1 MHEPRLVRLRLPV
14 IVLVALAVVGLAAW
28 VPASWSPPTASAATS
43 TFSFGVAGD
52 FGQTDSSTGA
62 VLNAVKS
69 SGTNMMFGIGDF
81 SYVAGN
87 SEPSWCSYVSSRVGA
102 TFPFELLA
110 GNHESYPR
118 DGYYK
123 NYRTC
128 LPDRL
133 GVTGSYAQ
141 EYYVDYPAAAPLV
154 RFVMISPNLQYDS
167 SSATAWSYKSGTAHY
182 TWTKNAIEGGK
193 AKGLWV
199 VAGMHEYC
207 TSMVNY
213 PCVVGADIMNL
224 MLQEKVDLL
233 FQAHDHAYART
244 KQLTVGASGCSSF
257 PPTSYNAACVADQG
271 ATTYT
276 KGKGTVV
283 STVGQ
288 GGKNMNAESPTV
300 AQAPYF
306 QTYEGN
312 NQNATW
318 GFVKVDVSP
327 AQLSARF
334 VRAAGGT
341 FADAYTV
348 TNPNPAPP
356 TTTTTTTTS
365 PPTTST
371 TTTSTTTTTTTTT
384 TPPPPGSTTLA
395 PVADTWVGSDA
406 TTTAH
411 GSDTA
416 LYSVTGS
423 PSKVTYLKFDLKA
436 LAGATLKGATLKVTT
451 TSGAYSGSPSAQN
464 VYPVVGHRLVG
475 VGDDL
480 GDGAGPRLA
489 GPRDR
494 AGGQCVG
501 HDVRRDPPAVG
512 AAAGGDGRRA
522 GHPGGQERRRR
533 RLLRQLEGGHD
544 RAPAARP
551 HHRLSAVRSTTS
563 PAAQGARPC
572 HALSS
577 PAYGDASAQDTSTGV
592 DPTSRAS
599 SARVGPGDGSG
610 RHPVA
615 YTARASGSTGSRHVG
630 GAVMVR

>member
-1 MHEPRLVRLRLPV
+1 M
-14 IVLVALAVVGLAAW
+14 
-28 VPASWSPPTASAATS
+28 
-43 TFSFGVAGD
+43 AGD

-102 TFPFELLA
+102 TYPFELLA

-244 KQLTVGASGCSSF
+244 KQLTVS
-257 PPTSYNAACVADQG
+257 PPAARPSPRR
-271 ATTYT
+271 ATTP
-276 KGKGTVV
+276 TVSPTRAPPATPRARGPSS
-283 STVGQ
+283 STVGT

-300 AQAPYF
+300 PQAPYF

-312 NQNATW
+312 NQNA
-318 GFVKVDVSP
+318 DVG
-327 AQLSARF
+327 
-334 VRAAGGT
+334 VRQGRR
-341 FADAYTV
+341 
-348 TNPNPAPP
+348 
-356 TTTTTTTTS
+356 
-365 PPTTST
+365 
-371 TTTSTTTTTTTTT
+371 
-384 TPPPPGSTTLA
+384 
-395 PVADTWVGSDA
+395 
-406 TTTAH
+406 
-411 GSDTA
+411 
-416 LYSVTGS
+416 VTG
-423 PSKVTYLKFDLKA
+423 A
-436 LAGATLKGATLKVTT
+436 
-451 TSGAYSGSPSAQN
+451 
-464 VYPVVGHRLVG
+464 
-475 VGDDL
+475 
-480 GDGAGPRLA
+480 
-489 GPRDR
+489 
-494 AGGQCVG
+494 
-501 HDVRRDPPAVG
+501 AVG
-512 AAAGGDGRRA
+512 PVR
-522 GHPGGQERRRR
+522 PGGRWHLRR
-533 RLLRQLEGGHD
+533 RLHRHQPLSGAADHD
-544 RAPAARP
+544 HDDDHVAADHLDHDDEHHNHHRRPPRRHRPGRRPWPRWPTPGSAVTRRRP
-551 HHRLSAVRSTTS
+551 H
-563 PAAQGARPC
+563 
-572 HALSS
+572 
-577 PAYGDASAQDTSTGV
+577 TG
-592 DPTSRAS
+592 PTR
-599 SARVGPGDGSG
+599 RCT
-610 RHPVA
+610 R
-615 YTARASGSTGSRHVG
+615 
-630 GAVMVR
+630 

>member
-1 MHEPRLVRLRLPV
+1 MSAADRVHEPRLVRLRLPV

-167 SSATAWSYKSGTAHY
+167 SSASAWSYKSGTAHY

-348 TNPNPAPP
+348 TNPSPAPP

-371 TTTSTTTTTTTTT
+371 TTTSTTTTTTTT

-436 LAGATLKGATLKVTT
+436 LAGATLTGATLKVTT

-464 VYPVVGHRLVG
+464 VYPVA
-475 VGDDL
+475 DTSWSESAMTWATAPAL
-480 GDGAGPRLA
+480 GSQVLGTVPAGSASATTYAVTLPPSALQQA
-489 GPRDR
+489 AT
-494 AGGQCVG
+494 AGGLVTL
-501 HDVRRDPPAVG
+501 AVKS
-512 AAAGGDGRRA
+512 AAADA
-522 GHPGGQERRRR
+522 FYVNSKE
-533 RLLRQLEGGHD
+533 
-544 RAPAARP
+544 ATTARP
-551 HHRLSAVRSTTS
+551 QLVLTT
-563 PAAQGARPC
+563 G
-572 HALSS
+572 
-577 PAYGDASAQDTSTGV
+577 
-592 DPTSRAS
+592 
-599 SARVGPGDGSG
+599 
-610 RHPVA
+610 
-615 YTARASGSTGSRHVG
+615 
-630 GAVMVR
+630 